1 MDEEK
6 LQVAEVTKF
15 VEKDFLISDN
25 NSLIPSDRS
34 SIIGRVQKISDR
46 KTQVFIR

>member
-6 LQVAEVTKF
+6 NQVVEIVKF

-25 NSLIPSDRS
+25 NSLIP
-34 SIIGRVQKISDR
+34 
-46 KTQVFIR
+46 F